1 MERKKFERLVE
12 EALAS
17 LPARYRELLENVVII
32 VEDYPKGQQ
41 APSPSSGLGGD
52 DEDLLMGEFVGVPRT
67 EKSVF
72 EPGPPDQVFLYQKN
86 IEAVCE
92 SEEEIR
98 EEVRLTVLHE
108 LGHYFGLEE
117 DELEHL

>member
-1 MERKKFERLVE
+1 MKRAEFERLVE
-12 EALAS
+12 EALAE
-17 LPARYRELLENVVII
+17 LPARYRQLLENIVII
-32 VEDYPKGQQ
+32 VEDRPRGQRRSKK
-41 APSPSSGLGGD
+41 AA
-52 DEDLLMGEFVGVPRT
+52 DEELLLGEFMGVPRT

-92 SEEEIR
+92 SDQEIR
-98 EEVRLTVLHE
+98 EQVRLTVLHE

>member
-1 MERKKFERLVE
+1 MRRARFEQLVE
-12 EALAS
+12 EALAG
-17 LPARYRELLENVVII
+17 LPARYRRQLENIVVI
-32 VEDYPKGQQ
+32 VEDYPRRPRRRKK
-41 APSPSSGLGGD
+41 PPPE
-52 DEDLLMGEFVGVPRT
+52 EDLLLGEFVGVPRT

-86 IEAVCE
+86 IEAVCD
-92 SEEEIR
+92 SEEEVR
-98 EEVRLTVLHE
+98 EQVRLTVLHE

>member
-1 MERKKFERLVE
+1 MERARFEKLVE
-12 EALAS
+12 EALGE
-17 LPARYRELLENVVII
+17 LPPQFRAQLENIVVI
-32 VEDYPKGQQ
+32 VEDYPRAQKRRRASGQNE
-41 APSPSSGLGGD
+41 GL
-52 DEDLLMGEFVGVPRT
+52 LLGEFYGVPRT

-86 IEAVCE
+86 IEAICA

-98 EEVRLTVLHE
+98 EQVRLTVLHE

>member
-1 MERKKFERLVE
+1 MTRTRFEQLVE
-12 EALAS
+12 EALKE
-17 LPARYRELLENVVII
+17 LPARYRKLLENIVVI
-32 VEDYPKGQQ
+32 VEDYPGSRRRRRP
-41 APSPSSGLGGD
+41 AGD
-52 DEDLLMGEFVGVPRT
+52 EEELLLGEFVGVPRT

-86 IEAVCE
+86 IEAICD

-98 EEVRLTVLHE
+98 EQVRLTVLHE
-108 LGHYFGLEE
+108 LGHYFGLRE